1 MTYPRWLISRNR
13 GRRKK
18 EGTSRNGMW
27 GIVTLPTIKSLSLVL
42 RLGFFSLVPGSRATV
57 YIKTYIYNK
66 IKFDVNT
73 KIGFHVMPENMLCYI
88 CIYIYKMSI
97 FNVLLKKHMEK
108 KKTI

>member
-1 MTYPRWLISRNR
+1 MGDCN
-13 GRRKK
+13 
-18 EGTSRNGMW
+18 
-27 GIVTLPTIKSLSLVL
+27 TLPTIKSLSLVL

-88 CIYIYKMSI
+88 CIYIYIKCQFSM
-97 FNVLLKKHMEK
+97 LLKKHMEK